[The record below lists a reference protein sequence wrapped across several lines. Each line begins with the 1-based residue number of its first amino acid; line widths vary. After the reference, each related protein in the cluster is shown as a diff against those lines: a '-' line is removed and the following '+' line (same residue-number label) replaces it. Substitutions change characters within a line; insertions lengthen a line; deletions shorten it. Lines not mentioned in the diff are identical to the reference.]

1 VRGIQGTLSASNV
14 SLKGPIQNPGRWRL
28 QAVSEFKD
36 IAVTTTFLDDP
47 IEMPVGRLTFAGTD
61 ASEAGPTALHLDST
75 RVRIGADEAV
85 LAGDIVLS
93 AADITLNLDITAE
106 AVDWNKVE
114 KISDR
119 MATRRKADSRPVRGH
134 LNLRLERL
142 VIDPVHLYPVYA
154 DVQLAAEGTRIEIE
168 RAGFCGMTFIGRM
181 AFDGPMVDAYLVP
194 VVDVMPLDGVV
205 ACLSEEK
212 SLFSGSFNLDG
223 HLSFTALREDIVR
236 ELNGR
241 LTFVAEDGTI
251 RQSIL
256 FARLFSLL
264 NLTEIYRGKLP
275 DFSSQ
280 GLDYRR
286 STAILEVREGK
297 ILINDWSINGPTL
310 WMGSRGQI
318 DIASQEIDFT
328 IMVSPFKTIDR
339 IINSIPGL
347 RWILGG
353 RLVAIPM
360 KATGNLEDPQITALS
375 PSAVGTSILEMIERT
390 LLLPIEIIQPLV
402 PGMEATPSSTITR

>member
-1 VRGIQGTLSASNV
+1 V
-14 SLKGPIQNPGRWRL
+14 
-28 QAVSEFKD
+28 KD
-36 IAVTTTFLDDP
+36 IVVTTTFLDDP
-47 IEMPVGRLTFAGTD
+47 IELPVGRLTFAGTD
-61 ASEAGPTALHLDST
+61 ASEAGPTALRLDST

-93 AADITLNLDITAE
+93 AADTTLQLDITAGV
-106 AVDWNKVE
+106 VDWNKVE
-114 KISDR
+114 KIAGR
-119 MATRRKADSRPVRGH
+119 LAMRRKADSPPVRGG

-142 VIDPVHLYPVYA
+142 VIDRVHFYPVYA
-154 DVQLAAEGTRIEIE
+154 EVQLAAEGTRIEIE

-205 ACLSEEK
+205 SCLSEEK
-212 SLFSGSFNLDG
+212 SLYSGNFNLDG
-223 HLSFTALREDIVR
+223 YLSFKARPEDIVR

-251 RQSIL
+251 RQSVL

-275 DFSSQ
+275 DFRSQ
-280 GLDYRR
+280 GLDYKR
-286 STAILEVREGK
+286 STAMIEVKDGK
-297 ILINDWSINGPTL
+297 ILISDWSINGPTL

-375 PSAVGTSILEMIERT
+375 PSAVGTSIMEMIGRT

-402 PGMEATPSSTITR
+402 PGMEASPSGTITR